1 MSRLR
6 IKLES
11 LILVCT
17 VEWLSADSARQL
29 RSAGALTD
37 IGGLGGDSGI
47 AAAENGHL
55 HGPWILRACV
65 NLSED
70 NDKVTHCTATRGLW
84 HLSAMAPG
92 TRHRVNCANARN
104 PEPVRLSQSLLH
116 TEPEHSAALS
126 LWGAGAGYPA
136 QGKVLQVL

>member
-1 MSRLR
+1 MNESWGFVGFRLHR
-6 IKLES
+6 YMQQLSNDAEDSWMRPELAASTPSIPSASDSNRQCPGLESSLES

-47 AAAENGHL
+47 AAAGNGHL

-70 NDKVTHCTATRGLW
+70 NDKVNPLHC
-84 HLSAMAPG
+84 
-92 TRHRVNCANARN
+92 
-104 PEPVRLSQSLLH
+104 
-116 TEPEHSAALS
+116 
-126 LWGAGAGYPA
+126 Y
-136 QGKVLQVL
+136 